1 MRKKE
6 LTQQEL
12 ALLGEG
18 VTYTD
23 AEAIELFIKSRYIKN
38 VRTST
43 LEFYE
48 VALRTFRRTLTEL
61 GIEKRLTDVTAPDI
75 HRVIERW
82 LATLKTTTINSK
94 LTCIR
99 AFYNFLYA
107 QGLTTTD
114 VAKKV
119 HKLRVRRKIYDT
131 LERNEIK
138 LIVREFKKNNTFRA
152 FRNLTIFQLLL
163 DTGIRINECLH
174 IKVDDVHDDYIVIAE
189 TKNLS
194 QRIVYL
200 SDDMIAR
207 LKVYVKVRGQLA
219 TSFLFV
225 NIEDE
230 RLQSRTFQEHLQ
242 SMARLCGIN
251 KSVSPH
257 MCRRTYAKQAVLAGI
272 DPFSLA
278 SLLGHSSIEVTKQ
291 YVQLWGS
298 DLKNQAKLKADYG
311 DIFK

>member
-18 VTYTD
+18 SAYTD
-23 AEAIELFIKSRYIKN
+23 AEVVELFIKSRYIKN
-38 VRTST
+38 VRPST

-48 VALRTFRRTLTEL
+48 VGLRTFRRALTEL
-61 GIEKRLTDVTAPDI
+61 GIEKRLTDVTAPDV
-75 HRVIERW
+75 HRVIELW
-82 LATLKTTTINSK
+82 MSTLKTTSINSK

-99 AFYNFLYA
+99 AFYNFLYEQELSA
-107 QGLTTTD
+107 TN

-174 IKVDDVHDDYIVIAE
+174 IKVDDVHSDYVVIAE

-194 QRIVYL
+194 QRVVYL

-207 LKVYVKVRGQLA
+207 LNVYVKVRGQLA
-219 TSFLFV
+219 TPFLFV
-225 NIEDE
+225 SIEDE
-230 RLQSRTFQEHLQ
+230 RLQARTYQEHLK
-242 SMARLCGIN
+242 AIATLAGVTKN
-251 KSVSPH
+251 VSPH

>member
-1 MRKKE
+1 
-6 LTQQEL
+6 
-12 ALLGEG
+12 
-18 VTYTD
+18 
-23 AEAIELFIKSRYIKN
+23 
-38 VRTST
+38 
-43 LEFYE
+43 
-48 VALRTFRRTLTEL
+48 
-61 GIEKRLTDVTAPDI
+61 
-75 HRVIERW
+75 
-82 LATLKTTTINSK
+82 
-94 LTCIR
+94 
-99 AFYNFLYA
+99 FLYA
-107 QGLTTTD
+107 QGLTATD

-174 IKVDDVHDDYIVIAE
+174 IKIDDVHDDYIVIAE

-242 SMARLCGIN
+242 SMAKLCGIN

-257 MCRRTYAKQAVLAGI
+257 MCRRTYAK
-272 DPFSLA
+272 
-278 SLLGHSSIEVTKQ
+278 
-291 YVQLWGS
+291 
-298 DLKNQAKLKADYG
+298 
-311 DIFK
+311 

>member
-18 VTYTD
+18 SDYSDEEVV
-23 AEAIELFIKSRYIKN
+23 EMFIKSRYIKN
-38 VRTST
+38 VRPST

-48 VALRTFRRTLTEL
+48 VGLRTFRRTLTEL
-61 GIEKRLTDVTAPDI
+61 GIEKRLTDVTAPDV
-75 HRVIERW
+75 HRVIEQW

-99 AFYNFLYA
+99 AFYNFLYE
-107 QGLTTTD
+107 QELTATD

-174 IKVDDVHDDYIVIAE
+174 IKIDDVHDDYIVIAE

-219 TSFLFV
+219 TPFLFV

-230 RLQSRTFQEHLQ
+230 RLQARTYQEHLK
-242 SMARLCGIN
+242 SIAMLCGVN
-251 KSVSPH
+251 KNVSPH

>member
-61 GIEKRLTDVTAPDI
+61 CIEKRLTDVTAPDI

-99 AFYNFLYA
+99 AFY
-107 QGLTTTD
+107 
-114 VAKKV
+114 
-119 HKLRVRRKIYDT
+119 
-131 LERNEIK
+131 
-138 LIVREFKKNNTFRA
+138 
-152 FRNLTIFQLLL
+152 
-163 DTGIRINECLH
+163 
-174 IKVDDVHDDYIVIAE
+174 
-189 TKNLS
+189 
-194 QRIVYL
+194 
-200 SDDMIAR
+200 
-207 LKVYVKVRGQLA
+207 
-219 TSFLFV
+219 
-225 NIEDE
+225 
-230 RLQSRTFQEHLQ
+230 
-242 SMARLCGIN
+242 
-251 KSVSPH
+251 
-257 MCRRTYAKQAVLAGI
+257 
-272 DPFSLA
+272 
-278 SLLGHSSIEVTKQ
+278 
-291 YVQLWGS
+291 
-298 DLKNQAKLKADYG
+298 
-311 DIFK
+311 

>member
-12 ALLGEG
+12 ALLGE
-18 VTYTD
+18 VSVYSD
-23 AEAIELFIKSRYIKN
+23 EEVVEMFIKSRYIKN
-38 VRTST
+38 VRPST
-43 LEFYE
+43 LKFYE
-48 VALRTFRRTLTEL
+48 VGLHTFRRSLDDL
-61 GIEKRLTDVTAPDI
+61 SIEKRFTEITAPDI
-75 HRVIERW
+75 HCVIELWMTR
-82 LATLKTTTINSK
+82 LKTTSINSK
-94 LTCIR
+94 LSCIR
-99 AFYNFLYA
+99 AFYNFLYE
-107 QGLTTTD
+107 QRLTATN
-114 VAKKV
+114 VAEKV
-119 HKLRVRRKIYDT
+119 HKLRVRRKIYET

-138 LIVREFKKNNTFRA
+138 LIVREFKKKNTFRA

-174 IKVDDVHDDYIVIAE
+174 IKVDDVHEDYIVITE

-194 QRIVYL
+194 QRVVYL
-200 SDDMIAR
+200 SGDMVAR
-207 LKVYVKVRGQLA
+207 LKIYIKVRGQLA
-219 TSFLFV
+219 TPFLFV
-225 NIEDE
+225 NIENE
-230 RLQSRTFQEHLQ
+230 RLRSRTFQEHL
-242 SMARLCGIN
+242 
-251 KSVSPH
+251 KSITILSGVKKNVSPH

-278 SLLGHSSIEVTKQ
+278 SLLGHNSIEVTKQ

>member
-1 MRKKE
+1 M
-6 LTQQEL
+6 
-12 ALLGEG
+12 
-18 VTYTD
+18 
-23 AEAIELFIKSRYIKN
+23 
-38 VRTST
+38 
-43 LEFYE
+43 
-48 VALRTFRRTLTEL
+48 
-61 GIEKRLTDVTAPDI
+61 
-75 HRVIERW
+75 
-82 LATLKTTTINSK
+82 
-94 LTCIR
+94 
-99 AFYNFLYA
+99 
-107 QGLTTTD
+107 
-114 VAKKV
+114 
-119 HKLRVRRKIYDT
+119 
-131 LERNEIK
+131 ERNEIK

-174 IKVDDVHDDYIVIAE
+174 IKIDDVHDDYIVIAE

-242 SMARLCGIN
+242 SMAKLCGIN